1 MSASPILPDPPFY
14 RSPAHP
20 PSVLELLSRGISD
33 PASTIPAPVYHERAL
48 KLSRAGPL
56 VVSHPDA
63 VRAVLLDKGETY
75 GRNRQL
81 RLLMRR
87 AWGDGLAGV
96 EGEPWEHQRR
106 AAAPAFRPQ
115 SVEAVVPQMAAAARR
130 GSEGWA
136 DGETI
141 DVLPAMAL
149 IVTDVIMATLLSG
162 LEDPDLQAIAAD
174 MRPVALEVTNF
185 GALDVLPLPER
196 LINRLRGL
204 GRSEEEAR
212 LRAVAAKLARL
223 GAPAIDGHRHLPTLL
238 RHAGPL
244 ESNMLGFMIAAL
256 ETTALG
262 AAWALFLLARYP
274 DWQQALRKE
283 ASQSSCGSNA
293 GGGLIARQVA
303 QEALRLYPSA
313 PILARAVIKRTTLE
327 GHRLWPGQNVVIPIY
342 AIHRHRLLWDNPD
355 GFDPGRFSPSRDYD
369 RDAYLPFGAG
379 PRLCIAA
386 TFALTEIAV
395 ILSSLVR
402 LFSFQPAGAEPLVS
416 LKVGTHS
423 LNGLHVTAKRL
434 DARNPRGETLAS
446 AEQRS
451 SGCRQ

>member
-1 MSASPILPDPPFY
+1 MPACPHPLDPPFY
-14 RSPAHP
+14 QSPAHS
-20 PSVLELLSRGISD
+20 PSLLELFSRGISD
-33 PASTIPAPVYHERAL
+33 PASTIPASVYHERAL

-56 VVSHPDA
+56 VVSHPDS
-63 VRAVLLDKGETY
+63 VRTVLLDKGDTF

-115 SVEAVVPQMAAAARR
+115 SVEAAVSEMAAAARR
-130 GSEGWA
+130 GSQGWS
-136 DGETI
+136 DGEKI

-162 LEDPDLQAIAAD
+162 LEDPDLEAIAAD
-174 MRPVALEVTNF
+174 MRPIALEVTTF

-204 GRSEEEAR
+204 GRSEEETR

-223 GAPAIDGHRHLPTLL
+223 SAPSTNGERHLPTLL
-238 RHAGPL
+238 RQAGPL

-262 AAWALFLLARYP
+262 AAWALYLLARYP
-274 DWQQALRKE
+274 DWQEALRKE
-283 ASQSSCGSNA
+283 ASESRGGDGA
-293 GGGLIARQVA
+293 GGGLLARQVA
-303 QEALRLYPSA
+303 QEALRLYPPA
-313 PILARAVIKRTTLE
+313 PLLARAVIRRTTLE
-327 GHRLWPGQNVVIPIY
+327 GYRLWPGQTVLIPIY
-342 AIHRHRLLWDNPD
+342 AIHRHRLLWENPD
-355 GFDPGRFSPSRDYD
+355 GFDPSRFSPSCEYNRN
-369 RDAYLPFGAG
+369 AYLPFGAG

-402 LFSFQPAGAEPLVS
+402 DFSFLPAGADPLVS

-434 DARNPRGETLAS
+434 RAPGHGEQGEESLAS
-446 AEQRS
+446 AEQ
-451 SGCRQ
+451 